1 MGRLRRDLRLRQ
13 AGASGRVGAGGYPAK
28 AMALSILRR
37 ERAVAELLVGP
48 TLTAMNSS
56 EKVTFK
62 RGDLVQIGEGARTS
76 NGFQLPVGALALVVS
91 STKIY
96 EVVWDVQINTAE
108 HVGVW
113 TSSSH
118 LREVQ
123 LGASGSRL
131 REMTDEVEAERLR
144 KALGTSTEATS
155 TDKLTSSDI
164 PRAELVQLIRQA
176 QAERDQLAAECLKL
190 DTALAKA
197 HLRRSHAF
205 TPRTAATDHQRL
217 QAFVVRYGNLPEEFV
232 GRLSS
237 GETEMLAFTIV
248 RKIAAN

>member
-1 MGRLRRDLRLRQ
+1 
-13 AGASGRVGAGGYPAK
+13 
-28 AMALSILRR
+28 MALSILRR

-48 TLTAMNSS
+48 TLAAMNSS

-62 RGDLVQIGEGARTS
+62 RGDLVQIGEGACTY
-76 NGFQLPVGALALVVS
+76 NGIRLPVGALALVVA
-91 STKIY
+91 STKIC

-113 TSSSH
+113 TSSLH

-131 REMTDEVEAERLR
+131 RETPAEVEAERLR
-144 KALGTSTEATS
+144 KALGTPTEATS

-164 PRAELVQLIRQA
+164 PMAELVQLLRQA
-176 QAERDQLAAECLKL
+176 QAERDQFAAECLKL

-197 HLRRSHAF
+197 HLRRSHAL

-237 GETEMLAFTIV
+237 SETEMLAFTIV
-248 RKIAAN
+248 RKNAAN

>member
-1 MGRLRRDLRLRQ
+1 M
-13 AGASGRVGAGGYPAK
+13 
-28 AMALSILRR
+28 
-37 ERAVAELLVGP
+37 
-48 TLTAMNSS
+48 
-56 EKVTFK
+56 
-62 RGDLVQIGEGARTS
+62 
-76 NGFQLPVGALALVVS
+76 
-91 STKIY
+91 
-96 EVVWDVQINTAE
+96 QINTAE

-113 TSSSH
+113 TSSLH
-118 LREVQ
+118 LLEVP
-123 LGASGSRL
+123 LGAAGSRL
-131 REMTDEVEAERLR
+131 RETTDEVEAERLQ
-144 KALGTSTEATS
+144 KVLGTLTEAS

-164 PRAELVQLIRQA
+164 SRAELVQLLRQA

-197 HLRRSHAF
+197 HLRCSHAF
-205 TPRTAATDHQRL
+205 TPRAAATDHQRL